1 MEWLVINM
9 RSYVQSFGGFIY
21 PPVPGISTG
30 FRRACP
36 GHGRPQPGMKKKT
49 ERRGEGSAVAAF
61 QRIDGRRQA
70 LEAALGEDLEIPLG
84 ALASGLRSSSRALNP
99 PVRSSLPNPVEH
111 LSDLA
116 FAAEPYRQVG
126 YDLDVVVPWDA
137 LGAEGEGPAWPV
149 STESRVC
156 NSSFRRASS
165 RLVDKPL
172 TGLSC
177 VHGTSRRVA
186 IAAGEATG

>member
-1 MEWLVINM
+1 M
-9 RSYVQSFGGFIY
+9 GK
-21 PPVPGISTG
+21 
-30 FRRACP
+30 A
-36 GHGRPQPGMKKKT
+36 QPLPLSSVSMD
-49 ERRGEGSAVAAF
+49 
-61 QRIDGRRQA
+61 DGRRSKRR
-70 LEAALGEDLEIPLG
+70 
-84 ALASGLRSSSRALNP
+84 LAKTWKSRSEPSLVGLRSSSRALNP